1 MTHRPVDENNSEL
14 NQVGTSTKAQIAFC
28 IDVRSEP
35 FRRHIEAAGPFETIG
50 IAGFFG
56 LPIQKD
62 AVDEQF
68 KHDSLPDHFRR
79 HIT

>member
-1 MTHRPVDENNSEL
+1 MGL
-14 NQVGTSTKAQIAFC
+14 GTSTKAQIAFC

-62 AVDEQF
+62 AVD
-68 KHDSLPDHFRR
+68 KNNSNMIHYLSWYRR
-79 HIT
+79 HIALKNLQTATI